1 MTGFNGPFKPY
12 FEGRPLIEELEDG
25 CFVRIYRPLRFHDSR
40 GVLWE
45 VPAGFEC
52 DGASIP
58 RPLWPLIGGP
68 LDGLHRDGALIHDWL
83 YFKSRTK
90 GFTAAL
96 RSEERLEADLVFYE
110 AMEARGTPYL
120 LRQAIYRG
128 VRVGGWRPYAI
139 NGRGEGGSRFY
150 GVIPEEEPQFI

>member
-1 MTGFNGPFKPY
+1 MTGFNGPFTPQ
-12 FEGRPLIEELEDG
+12 FESRPIIEELEDG
-25 CFVRIYRPLRFHDSR
+25 RFVRLYRPLRFRDSR

-68 LDGLHRDGALIHDWL
+68 LNGRHRDGALFHDWL
-83 YFKSRTK
+83 YYKANEK
-90 GFTAAL
+90 DCWAAV
-96 RSEERLEADLVFYE
+96 RSEARLEADLVFYE
-110 AMEARGTPYL
+110 AMEARETSYL

-128 VRVGGWRPYAI
+128 VRVGGWKPWAT
-139 NGRGEGGSRFY
+139 NARGEGSSRFF
-150 GVIPEEEPQFI
+150 GVIPEQEPQFV